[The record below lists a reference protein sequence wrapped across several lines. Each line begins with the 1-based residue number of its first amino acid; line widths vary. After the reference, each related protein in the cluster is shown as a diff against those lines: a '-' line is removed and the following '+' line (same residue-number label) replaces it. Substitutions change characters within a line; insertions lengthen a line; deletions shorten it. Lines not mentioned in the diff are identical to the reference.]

1 MKKQEIINNIVSVV
15 NVLNTIDVHGKQALL
30 NLGGCIAV
38 LEECAQKMST
48 LPITLPAAEE
58 AKVERGE

>member
-1 MKKQEIINNIVSVV
+1 MKQEIINNIVSVV

-38 LEECAQKMST
+38 LEECAQKLSAIPT
-48 LPITLPAAEE
+48 AEE
-58 AKVERGE
+58 AKAERGE